1 MEQPEGPSRRY
12 EFQPGI
18 HVHIEVVPVSALC
31 VRDDRYGLPIPYSP
45 EALEIAAAIHRIREG
60 RERVAAEHL
69 ATMLSAGKVRGQ
81 FWLARRHQEAAAGR
95 DHLEADAERGSEP
108 STSVAGYLFL
118 EDEAEP
124 AQSYRFDADTQY
136 GEEFARFVLACLS
149 DAADIILPG
158 QVT

>member
-18 HVHIEVVPVSALC
+18 HVHIEVVPVSALG

-45 EALEIAAAIHRIREG
+45 EALEIAAAIHHIREG

-69 ATMLSAGKVRGQ
+69 ATMLSAGKMRGQ
-81 FWLARRHQEAAAGR
+81 FWLARRHQEAAAGSS
-95 DHLEADAERGSEP
+95 HLEANAERDSEP
-108 STSVAGYLFL
+108 STSVAGYLFM
-118 EDEAEP
+118 EDEAES
-124 AQSYRFDADTQY
+124 AQPHQFDADPQY

-149 DAADIILPG
+149 DAAGITLSG
-158 QVT
+158 K